1 MAEQR
6 SLKDRIRLAIR
17 IEIANDDVVMRDLL
31 LDTLYEIKALEAR
44 ARGENLYH
52 TPECLVGESEG
63 LDKTPLG
70 DDRHDR

>member
-1 MAEQR
+1 MMSEQR

-31 LDTLYEIKALEAR
+31 LDTLYEIKALESR
-44 ARGENLYH
+44 VRGGNDYH

-63 LDKTPLG
+63 LEYRDWG
-70 DDRHDR
+70 DRHAC